1 MTIQPNFNLRP
12 RQASQYLMEAHNV
25 SRTPSTLAKMRC
37 AGAGPRFRKVGRF
50 IFYVVED
57 LDHWI
62 EEQTIICRS
71 TSEAAYLTCPTLCH
85 DPETRSEVLL
95 LD

>member
-1 MTIQPNFNLRP
+1 MTAQPNFNLRP
-12 RQASQYLMEAHNV
+12 RQASQYLMETHNV
-25 SRTPSTLAKMRC
+25 SRTPSTLAKLRSV
-37 AGAGPRFRKVGRF
+37 GAGPRFRKVGRF

-57 LDHWI
+57 LDDWI

-71 TSEAAYLTCPTLCH
+71 TSEATYLTCSTYCH
-85 DPETRSEVLL
+85 DPKVQNEVLL